1 MMVSDSATENKAP
14 KNKKQSSKK
23 QKIKTKQ
30 WLQTYGG
37 K

>member
-1 MMVSDSATENKAP
+1 MMVSDSATENKVP